1 MVVVGVDQAS
11 PTANR
16 KHNSITDQDALA
28 LLTHDISNTLMVIQ
42 SRLDTLR
49 NKFGSDRALTDI
61 EAACV
66 QSSTVLRGA
75 VSLMGKH
82 ENLKELFALGDYL
95 ESQLEQF
102 INSAHHSLR
111 MRTHRECEIY
121 TSPNTLNLVMEQVL
135 NNFQPNPEDE
145 NPEVYI
151 EVYKGAFDNDRFG
164 IVQIS
169 GPGTLSS
176 DQGVWKMLESLM
188 HLQGGELIFNTDRA
202 TPQIN
207 LMFPVF
213 KKRHSIYAIRNQ
225 TEVDTA
231 MILEDNQDVADS
243 ISMTLKALGISSVE
257 IFNKPADAVT
267 WLSNHTPSLVITD
280 YSMFGMNGIEFL
292 KQSETALA
300 SSKVVLMSGMP
311 LDDYTDELEELQ
323 TPVEVLM
330 KPLKG
335 DDLLRVV
342 MQALNQQTT
351 RSQKQAQSLNETVH
365 VPQRPDMPDPAA

>member
-1 MVVVGVDQAS
+1 MGFSS
-11 PTANR
+11 PAANGKR
-16 KHNSITDQDALA
+16 IPITDQDALS

-42 SRLDTLR
+42 SRLDALR
-49 NKFGSDRALTDI
+49 NKVGNDRALADI
-61 EAACV
+61 EAACL

-75 VSLMGKH
+75 LSLLGKH
-82 ENLKELFALGDYL
+82 QNVKELFALGDYL
-95 ESQLEQF
+95 ENQLETLLS
-102 INSAHHSLR
+102 NAHHSLR

-121 TSPNTLNLVMEQVL
+121 TSPGTLNLVMEQVL
-135 NNFQPNPEDE
+135 NHYLADPEDE
-145 NPEVYI
+145 KPELYI

-164 IVQIS
+164 VVQIS
-169 GPGTLSS
+169 GPGKLTS

-188 HLQGGELIFNTDRA
+188 HLQGGELVINDNKEK
-202 TPQIN
+202 PQIN

-231 MILEDNQDVADS
+231 MILEDNKDVAES
-243 ISMTLKALGISSVE
+243 VSMTLKALGIPTVE
-257 IFNKPADAVT
+257 IFNKPAQAVE
-267 WLSNHTPSLVITD
+267 WLSAHTPSLVVTD

-311 LDDYTDELEELQ
+311 LDDFESELEELQ
-323 TPVEVLM
+323 ISVEVLM

-342 MQALNQQTT
+342 MQALNQQTA
-351 RSQKQAQSLNETVH
+351 RSQKKAQSLKETVH
-365 VPQRPDMPDPAA
+365 VPQRPDIHGNLA